1 MQHVLKL
8 HFRKQ
13 EANDLNTEDD
23 TERYKNVDDS
33 TNRSMREIIITQDT
47 KQLEDQKA
55 EVNVGG
61 NADQSEELISA
72 RDIEPRASQS
82 TRTSTKETD
91 GQLEFQNIG
100 MPCQDVKYLL
110 QNFNDNSEDT
120 VDKQI
125 RKENAEGSIQ
135 DDRQIEI
142 ESKSLQTEIKI
153 AKRKV
158 PVPNVP
164 VNPEDLY
171 SKVIRK
177 KSVET
182 DASGKGKHKSVN
194 NEEEKQNVV
203 RKESSEDNK
212 TGVSSTT
219 PRKTSEGRVKDIPAA
234 VLLGNKED
242 LHSKFIRRKPVD
254 AINLAMGTDKSV
266 INETEKE
273 KLALEK
279 DDEEIA
285 ASISKDSD
293 KMKEVF
299 EMHL

>member
-61 NADQSEELISA
+61 NAYQSEELISA

-212 TGVSSTT
+212 TGDSSTT

-234 VLLGNKED
+234 ILLGNKED
-242 LHSKFIRRKPVD
+242 LRSKIIRRKPVD